1 MNWTTSPA
9 VARVLLMLLLNC
21 LLCTLSWGDDRELAE
36 EVSTTSTSA
45 EEHSWK
51 VGFNDRL
58 LVETPLPPVKL
69 EFGAFV
75 QTDFAAFSGGDGF
88 ETPQGSLENSAE
100 WRKAM
105 FSVEGDLS
113 TKVGFKFQYDFATK
127 SPPQLKDAYLKFS
140 NLHLPFELRVGRLK
154 TPIGLEGYTS
164 GRDSTYLER
173 GLANAFL
180 PSRNTGLV
188 LLGTFPRRTVHW
200 VFAFIQK
207 EPDFRMP
214 NFNRFGFSGRVA
226 RRFELGDDS
235 FLHLGF
241 DLEHRKVDDYIRF
254 LERPESHLAPQFV
267 DTGYIPANSAD
278 NWILES
284 AFVRG
289 PMTVEAE
296 LATSEVN
303 GRGQVG
309 QPDVRFPGYYV
320 SASYLLT
327 GEQRPYSEPEAR
339 FARLRPRHKLGDE
352 GGLGAWEVGVRYS
365 HLDLTD
371 LNINGGV
378 LTDVT
383 GAVNWYL
390 NDYSRIMFNVIRAE
404 RLDIST
410 VWIYQTRLQ
419 LAF

>member
-1 MNWTTSPA
+1 M
-9 VARVLLMLLLNC
+9 
-21 LLCTLSWGDDRELAE
+21 
-36 EVSTTSTSA
+36 
-45 EEHSWK
+45 
-51 VGFNDRL
+51 GFNDRL
-58 LVETPLPPVKL
+58 LLETPVPPVKL
-69 EFGAFV
+69 EFGAFL
-75 QTDFAAFSGGDGF
+75 QTDFAAFSGGNGF
-88 ETPQGSLENSAE
+88 ETAQGSLENSAE

-105 FSVEGDLS
+105 FSVDGDLS
-113 TKVGFKFQYDFATK
+113 SNVGFKFQYDFATK
-127 SPPQLKDAYLKFS
+127 SPPQLKDAYLDFPIFTCLS
-140 NLHLPFELRVGRLK
+140 SSGSGRLQ

-164 GRDSTYLER
+164 GRDSTFLER

-180 PSRNTGLV
+180 PSRNTGVV
-188 LLGTFPRRTVHW
+188 LYGSFPERTVRW
-200 VFAFIQK
+200 VFALIQK
-207 EPDFRMP
+207 EADFRIP

-226 RRFELGDDS
+226 RRFTLGDES

-267 DTGYIPANSAD
+267 DTGNIPANSAD

-289 PMTVEAE
+289 SMTVEAE

-309 QPDVRFPGYYV
+309 QPDVRFPGYSV
-320 SASYLLT
+320 STSYLLT
-327 GEQRPYSEPEAR
+327 GEQRPYSESEAR
-339 FARLRPRHKLGDE
+339 FTRLRPRHKVGDE
-352 GGLGAWEVGVRYS
+352 GGIGAWEVGIRYS

-371 LNINGGV
+371 LNVNGGV

-390 NDYSRIMFNVIRAE
+390 NDYSRIMFNVVRAE
-404 RLDIST
+404 RLDIAT
-410 VWIYQTRLQ
+410 VWIYQTRFQ